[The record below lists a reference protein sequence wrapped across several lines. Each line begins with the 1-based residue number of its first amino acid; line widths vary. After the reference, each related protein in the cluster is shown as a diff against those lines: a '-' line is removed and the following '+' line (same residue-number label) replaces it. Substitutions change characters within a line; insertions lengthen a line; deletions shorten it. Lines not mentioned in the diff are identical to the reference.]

1 MLLNIASQPRRK
13 NMISLTPLIDVVF
26 ILLLFFML
34 SSTFTRWYQV
44 ELPTPSVSESQTPDI
59 SVLTLLSNTG
69 DITTGKQQLK
79 LTDLVGL
86 QQFIATKPDAV
97 WVLNAQKGVSVQT
110 VITTLDNLKQAGA
123 NRVSFAGLAQ

>member
-1 MLLNIASQPRRK
+1 
-13 NMISLTPLIDVVF
+13 MISLTPLIDVVF

-44 ELPTPSVSESQTPDI
+44 ELPTPTVSESQTPDI
-59 SVLTLLSNTG
+59 SVLTLLSNSG

-86 QQFIATKPDAV
+86 QQFIATKPDTV

>member
-44 ELPTPSVSESQTPDI
+44 DLPTPTVSETQTPDI
-59 SVLTLLSNTG
+59 TVLTLLSNNG
-69 DITTGKQQLK
+69 DIETGKQTLSFN
-79 LTDLVGL
+79 DVNAL
-86 QQFIATKPDAV
+86 QQFITSKADAV
-97 WVLNAQKGVSVQT
+97 LVLNAAKGVTVQT